1 MRLVVTV
8 SPIADLEL
16 HSDLERL
23 PSRRRAERLRAL
35 SILGLSAIK
44 GGGYKVLQ
52 VSEPLPSNSD
62 NRKDLVTRLKGTLQ
76 P

>member
-44 GGGYKVLQ
+44 GGGYKVQ